1 MANNLKKYMDVD
13 VIALL
18 EERMKRNTLHYQ
30 SDFEID
36 KEMIQH
42 LAQSTK
48 KEDKTLLW
56 MSRLSGTHC
65 HRESEVFTSDSSAHN
80 TWRFFAEQMNDSILP
95 CAVELKGIQ
104 NGVVRGNVYDLDFK
118 ALSADIAAK
127 SVNSLEVEKTFED
140 GFVDRVPIE
149 RSSYWYY
156 CDLVAKHGAV
166 VDSHSVPCDET
177 QLSSVLAEQK
187 QNRDR
192 MKEADF
198 SDLKKEDTLEFIF
211 DEEILVSDDCT
222 RVEGY
227 LELTD
232 SLVSRLKAQESP
244 LSEDQF
250 MENINFY
257 PLYNPVAGT
266 ISMEG
271 DYYLED
277 GFNATM
283 KYFNFPLSKEESA
296 QLIDAFEAYCQKT
309 ERTSCSELLV
319 KIKQQETQEKST
331 HASLDAIISGAQNKA
346 AQAQPTSFSKEQVS
360 ERF

>member
-1 MANNLKKYMDVD
+1 MANNLRKYMDVD

-30 SDFEID
+30 SDFQID
-36 KEMIQH
+36 KEMIQRC
-42 LAQSTK
+42 AQSAK

-56 MSRLSGTHC
+56 MSRLSGTFC

-80 TWRFFAEQMNDSILP
+80 TWHFYAEQMNDSILP
-95 CAVELKGIQ
+95 CAVEIKGIQ
-104 NGVVRGNVYDLDFK
+104 NGVVCGNVYDLDFK
-118 ALSADIAAK
+118 ALSADITAK
-127 SVNSLEVEKTFED
+127 SVASLEVEKTFED

-149 RSSYWYY
+149 RSSYGYY
-156 CDLVAKHGAV
+156 AGLVEKHGSV
-166 VDSHSVPCDET
+166 VDSLSIPRDKE
-177 QLSSVLAEQK
+177 QLSAVLAQQK

-192 MKEADF
+192 MKEADI
-198 SDLKKEDTLEFIF
+198 SDSGNRDALEFIF

-232 SLVSRLKAQESP
+232 SLVSRLKAQEPP
-244 LSEDQF
+244 LDKDQF

-271 DYYLED
+271 DYFLED

-283 KYFNFPLSKEESA
+283 KFFKFPLSKEESA
-296 QLIDAFEAYCQKT
+296 QLIAAFEAYCQKT

-319 KIKQQETQEKST
+319 NVKQQAAQEKT
-331 HASLDAIISGAQNKA
+331 TKAPLDAIIAGAQNKA
-346 AQAQPTSFSKEQVS
+346 AHPQTVPFVKEQAF
-360 ERF
+360 ERN

>member
-1 MANNLKKYMDVD
+1 MAKNLKKYLDVD
-13 VIALL
+13 VISLL

-36 KEMIQH
+36 KEMIERF
-42 LAQSTK
+42 AKSGN

-56 MSRLSGTHC
+56 MSRPNGTFC
-65 HRESEVFTSDSSAHN
+65 HRESEVFTTASSAHN
-80 TWRFFAEQMNDSILP
+80 TWRFFAEQMHDFILA

-127 SVNSLEVEKTFED
+127 SVESLEVEKTFED

-149 RSSYWYY
+149 RSSYGYY
-156 CDLVAKHGAV
+156 SGLVEEHGAV
-166 VDSHSVPCDET
+166 VDSLSIPCDAA
-177 QLSSVLAEQK
+177 QLSAVLSGQK
-187 QNRDR
+187 QSRDR
-192 MKEADF
+192 LKEAEV

-211 DEEILVSDDCT
+211 DEEILVSEGCT
-222 RVEGY
+222 QLDGY

-232 SLVSRLKAQESP
+232 SLVSRLKAQEPP
-244 LSEDQF
+244 LDEDQS
-250 MENINFY
+250 MDNINFY

-283 KYFNFPLSKEESA
+283 KSFKFPLSKEEAA
-296 QLIDAFEAYCQKT
+296 QLIAAFEAYCQKT
-309 ERTSCSELLV
+309 EGMSCSELLV
-319 KIKQQETQEKST
+319 KVKQQETQEKST
-331 HASLDAIISGAQNKA
+331 HASLDAIIANAQ
-346 AQAQPTSFSKEQVS
+346 SRS
-360 ERF
+360 EHPQDSTFGKGMEAERC